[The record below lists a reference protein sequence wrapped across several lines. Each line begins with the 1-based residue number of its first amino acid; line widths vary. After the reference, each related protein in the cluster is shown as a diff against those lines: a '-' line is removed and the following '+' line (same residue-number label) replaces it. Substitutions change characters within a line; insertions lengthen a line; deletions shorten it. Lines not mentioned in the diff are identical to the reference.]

1 MTTSTNKTVI
11 EGSMKGGVAKA
22 TSVTLAGV
30 LAVGMVPAAAFAAG
44 AEDVESNDG
53 ISPCSLAMLS
63 PVVL

>member
-30 LAVGMVPAAAFAAG
+30 LAVGMVPL
-44 AEDVESNDG
+44 
-53 ISPCSLAMLS
+53 PLSLLML
-63 PVVL
+63 LRTIRLRL